1 MFVLIDSDEPVIDNI
16 IGTLAHVCNYSGQLV
31 ISVGNVKKIGQVT
44 IFTNETPISTDS
56 ISHLFRLTDESSTGY
71 NTYDDFTESK
81 RILHET
87 IRELGYNSV
96 RIKNI
101 KSLWYNTPY
110 SDYDNPELY
119 DDMVLDFTHYA
130 NI

>member
-1 MFVLIDSDEPVIDNI
+1 MFVLIDSDEPLIDNI
-16 IGTLAHVCNYSGQLV
+16 IGTLAHVYNYSGQLV

-56 ISHLFRLTDESSTGY
+56 LSHLFQLTDESSTGY

-87 IRELGYNSV
+87 LRELGYNSI

-101 KSLWYNTPY
+101 KSLWHNAPY

>member
-16 IGTLAHVCNYSGQLV
+16 IGTLAHVYNYSGQLV

-56 ISHLFRLTDESSTGY
+56 ISHLFQLTDESSTGY